1 MGASGSTCGGGSSSR
16 IGQAGS
22 CYDFVDPNLGNPSKR
37 PSSSYDGSSC
47 NSNMVWTGAGY
58 VLANSDRPPRRP
70 VSSYS
75 SPNYHNQGQGGPYNN
90 GPAYDQQGY
99 GQNLAPSN
107 PPAYSSNPSFYDQP
121 LYAPPPNNLHP
132 NGYGGNNP
140 PPRPHSTGPLPPPG
154 QYMPPPNGPFGLF
167 VPEFMVFLNKK
178 TMTIGK
184 HPWDAQLQAELS
196 YSTHHKMEL
205 FHTGGGG
212 RLFIATA
219 NSAGFTGSRINV
231 YWADGRSS
239 EMKASGGDYLTFDLN
254 GDVFEWAKA
263 ERREISGIL
272 GRDAGNGFILERKS
286 GKGEVYAVFSQSGRF
301 DVKKSTGWFCFVGPG
316 SSGQMGSDWANI
328 AVLAMLKLWQ
338 SKAAIKKCEDSAEV
352 MNAAVGAAVG

>member
-1 MGASGSTCGGGSSSR
+1 MGASGSTCGGGSGR
-16 IGQAGS
+16 VGQVGPG
-22 CYDFVDPNLGNPSKR
+22 YGFIDPNLGNTSKR

-47 NSNMVWTGAGY
+47 NSDMVWTGAGF
-58 VLANSDRPPRRP
+58 VPANSDRPPRRP
-70 VSSYS
+70 VSSYG
-75 SPNYHNQGQGGPYNN
+75 SPNYHDQGQGGFYNN
-90 GPAYDQQGY
+90 GPAYGQQGY

-107 PPAYSSNPSFYDQP
+107 PSSYSSPPSVYGQR
-121 LYAPPPNNLHP
+121 LYAPPPNNPHP
-132 NGYGGNNP
+132 NYCGGNNL
-140 PPRPHSTGPLPPPG
+140 PPRPHSTGPLLPPG
-154 QYMPPPNGPFGLF
+154 QYMSPPNGLFGLF
-167 VPEFMVFLNKK
+167 IPEFMVLLDKK

-184 HPWDAQLQAELS
+184 HPGDAQFQAELS

-219 NSAGFTGSRINV
+219 NSAGFTGSRIKV

-263 ERREISGIL
+263 ERPEISGIL
-272 GRDAGNGFILERKS
+272 GRDAGKGFILERKS
-286 GKGEVYAVFSQSGRF
+286 GKGEAYAVFSQSGRF

-316 SSGQMGSDWANI
+316 ASGQMGSDWANI

-338 SKAAIKKCEDSAEV
+338 SKAATKKCEDSAEM
-352 MNAAVGAAVG
+352 MNAVVGVAVG